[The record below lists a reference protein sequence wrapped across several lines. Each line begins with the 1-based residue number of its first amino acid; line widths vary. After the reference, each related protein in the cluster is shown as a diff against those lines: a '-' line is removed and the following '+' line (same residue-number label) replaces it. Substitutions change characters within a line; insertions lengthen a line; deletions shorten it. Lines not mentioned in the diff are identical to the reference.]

1 MLMKEERNHR
11 LAFRGIL
18 LLTLVMVAAC
28 AGTRV
33 AQVVPTATLPSALI
47 DDIDAIVAEVLEATG
62 VPSAS
67 IAVVHDGAI
76 SLTKAYGLARIES
89 PMPAA
94 TTMRYAIGSISKQF
108 TATAAAMLAED
119 GKLSLDDTVGRF
131 FPEVTQAS
139 DITLRQ
145 LLSHTSG
152 IRDYWPQDYVPPS
165 MLEPITTHALLERFA
180 SQPLDFE
187 PGSQYQYS
195 NTGYVLAGAIV
206 EKVSSQSL
214 TDFLQVRVFTP
225 LGMESVVD
233 IDQASLTEGDPTGYQ
248 RFALGPAR
256 EAPDEGRGWLFAAGP
271 LAMTAED
278 LGRWN
283 AAFIDGEVPGAGVV
297 RELTREIVLDSGVG
311 TGYGL
316 GVTID
321 LEGKRRVIGHGGE
334 VSGFTATN
342 LIYPEERIA
351 VTVLSNQDAAN
362 ASENIADEIV
372 EILLAHNATANAATL
387 DQVKAIF
394 DGLRRGTLDRLL
406 FTPNGNHYFSEVAL
420 ADIKASLKRIG
431 SVKDIKQT
439 YEGPRGG
446 FTTRVYSVETK
457 KKTLH
462 VVTRTDDDGKLEQY
476 TVAVE

>member
-1 MLMKEERNHR
+1 
-11 LAFRGIL
+11 
-18 LLTLVMVAAC
+18 
-28 AGTRV
+28 
-33 AQVVPTATLPSALI
+33 
-47 DDIDAIVAEVLEATG
+47 
-62 VPSAS
+62 
-67 IAVVHDGAI
+67 
-76 SLTKAYGLARIES
+76 
-89 PMPAA
+89 
-94 TTMRYAIGSISKQF
+94 
-108 TATAAAMLAED
+108 
-119 GKLSLDDTVGRF
+119 
-131 FPEVTQAS
+131 
-139 DITLRQ
+139 
-145 LLSHTSG
+145 
-152 IRDYWPQDYVPPS
+152 
-165 MLEPITTHALLERFA
+165 
-180 SQPLDFE
+180 
-187 PGSQYQYS
+187 
-195 NTGYVLAGAIV
+195 
-206 EKVSSQSL
+206 
-214 TDFLQVRVFTP
+214 
-225 LGMESVVD
+225 
-233 IDQASLTEGDPTGYQ
+233 
-248 RFALGPAR
+248 
-256 EAPDEGRGWLFAAGP
+256 
-271 LAMTAED
+271 
-278 LGRWN
+278 
-283 AAFIDGEVPGAGVV
+283 V

-362 ASENIADEIV
+362 ASETIADEIV

-394 DGLRRGTLDRLL
+394 DGLRRGTVDRLL
-406 FTPNGNHYFSEVAL
+406 FTPNGNHYFSEGAL

>member
-76 SLTKAYGLARIES
+76 FLTKAYGLARIES

-131 FPEVTQAS
+131 FPEVTQAG

-145 LLSHTSG
+145 LLAHTSG

-225 LGMESVVD
+225 LG
-233 IDQASLTEGDPTGYQ
+233 L
-248 RFALGPAR
+248 
-256 EAPDEGRGWLFAAGP
+256 
-271 LAMTAED
+271 
-278 LGRWN
+278 
-283 AAFIDGEVPGAGVV
+283 
-297 RELTREIVLDSGVG
+297 
-311 TGYGL
+311 
-316 GVTID
+316 
-321 LEGKRRVIGHGGE
+321 
-334 VSGFTATN
+334 
-342 LIYPEERIA
+342 
-351 VTVLSNQDAAN
+351 
-362 ASENIADEIV
+362 
-372 EILLAHNATANAATL
+372 
-387 DQVKAIF
+387 
-394 DGLRRGTLDRLL
+394 
-406 FTPNGNHYFSEVAL
+406 
-420 ADIKASLKRIG
+420 
-431 SVKDIKQT
+431 
-439 YEGPRGG
+439 
-446 FTTRVYSVETK
+446 
-457 KKTLH
+457 
-462 VVTRTDDDGKLEQY
+462 
-476 TVAVE
+476 